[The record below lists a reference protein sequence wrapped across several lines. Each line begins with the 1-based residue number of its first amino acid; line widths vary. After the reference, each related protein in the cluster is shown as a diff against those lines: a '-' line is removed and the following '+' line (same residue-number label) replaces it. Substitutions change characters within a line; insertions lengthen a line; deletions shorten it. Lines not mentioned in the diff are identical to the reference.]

1 MPDCLST
8 SRRVVSGVEQRPSLE
23 KIPTQAAPR
32 MGLSTSQVY
41 REIKAGRLGPLV
53 KLGARSSAVPSESVD
68 AWIASRIAEAASKN
82 GGAA

>member
-1 MPDCLST
+1 MSGGLST
-8 SRRVVSGVEQRPSLE
+8 SQPSFLGAERRPSLE

-32 MGLSTSQVY
+32 MGVSTSQVY
-41 REIKAGRLGPLV
+41 REIQAGRLGPLV

-68 AWIASRIAEAASKN
+68 AWIAARIAEAGRKN